1 MMQTT
6 KLFPLKG
13 NVIRAIEI
21 DRSLREHLSG
31 REYLSGKEIG
41 PSNELKTIDILALI
55 DVVMRVSQIK
65 QTDLITTA
73 TGVGVFAATDEIAVI
88 TPRLIRELLGI
99 DDRKKAW
106 KIMKAIEGLS
116 RKILLLSPETAI
128 TPLIAMERQIYKIH
142 PFLNG
147 GRGFVLVPEGAITR
161 IVSFVPPR
169 TQRFVVDVYF
179 FLLNHRHNAC
189 ASISTYAFARAF
201 PTSWAR
207 HRKVKVLREKIR
219 QALEILREAGM
230 IVEIEEKKKKEEGWK
245 VLLWQ
250 RM

>member
-21 DRSLREHLSG
+21 DRSLRE
-31 REYLSGKEIG
+31 YLSGKEIGQVRIG

-55 DVVMRVSQIK
+55 DVVLRVSRIK
-65 QTDLITTA
+65 QTDLITT
-73 TGVGVFAATDEIAVI
+73 GVGVFATDEIAVI
-88 TPRLIRELLGI
+88 TPGLIRDLLGI
-99 DDRKKAW
+99 DDRKRAW
-106 KIMKAIEGLS
+106 KITKAIEELS
-116 RKILLLSPETAI
+116 EKIILITPETAI

-147 GRGFVLVPEGAITR
+147 GRGFVLIPEGAITR
-161 IVSFVPPR
+161 IVSSVPPR

-189 ASISTYAFARAF
+189 ASISAHAFARAF

-207 HRKVKVLREKIR
+207 YRKVKVLREKIR
-219 QALEILREAGM
+219 QALEILREGGAVMG
-230 IVEIEEKKKKEEGWK
+230 IEEKKEKEEGWK